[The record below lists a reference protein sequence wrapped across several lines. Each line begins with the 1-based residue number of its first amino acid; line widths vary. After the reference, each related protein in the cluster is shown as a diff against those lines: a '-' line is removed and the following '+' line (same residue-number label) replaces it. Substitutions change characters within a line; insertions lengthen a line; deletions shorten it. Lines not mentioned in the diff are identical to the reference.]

1 LVGGGNPNGLKAAL
15 HHKLSQKRM
24 VHKGAFQHLQK
35 QLPTDRG
42 LCQSEKQ
49 REMNQEVFWVTD
61 SNAKKS

>member
-1 LVGGGNPNGLKAAL
+1 
-15 HHKLSQKRM
+15 M